1 MWPIGKLHFNFLQC
15 QNMINRSPN
24 KSLNHW
30 TYCAHFWNSLTFSLT
45 MQNSHAKNEKHSG
58 WHFGYSFFALLNNSL
73 RCALRTV
80 PCTTEEYW
88 KGLLTKAP
96 TLTDVAVFSCCCA
109 HFYVSTLQLQ
119 LLSQIALLW
128 TSLLKLLC
136 KTSSALSIFDKKVAK
151 VGILLFPIYFMV
163 LVAVS
168 DNVRIYNNMPIF
180 DPYFVTKWLFF
191 QVFQGHFSGFS
202 I

>member
-30 TYCAHFWNSLTFSLT
+30 TYCADFWNSFLTFGLT
-45 MQNSHAKNEKHSG
+45 MQNSHAKNEKHSA

-151 VGILLFPIYFMV
+151 VGILLF
-163 LVAVS
+163 LS
-168 DNVRIYNNMPIF
+168 
-180 DPYFVTKWLFF
+180 TSW
-191 QVFQGHFSGFS
+191 FSFS
-202 I
+202 VWQCENLPKICPFLTHI